1 MYGDALREF
10 DEASRLDLTHTIGA
24 VSRTLTAAIFERLAE
39 RGFGDVHQAHVAVFS
54 ALDPEGTRVST
65 LAARAGI
72 SRQAMSAL
80 VRTVAAAGYVT
91 TESDPTDQRATI
103 VRLDRRGAE
112 FCRAA
117 VVASA
122 EANARIEQ
130 SLGPA
135 ETARL
140 RDILL
145 ILGE

>member
-1 MYGDALREF
+1 MHGDALREF
-10 DEASRLDLTHTIGA
+10 EEASRHDLTHTVGA
-24 VSRTLTAAIFERLAE
+24 VSRALTAAIFRRLAE
-39 RGFGDVHQAHVAVFS
+39 RGYGDVHQAQVAVFS

-80 VRTVAAAGYVT
+80 VRTLTAGGYVT
-91 TESDPTDQRATI
+91 AESDPTDQRATI

-117 VVASA
+117 VVASG
-122 EANARIEQ
+122 EANADIERA
-130 SLGPA
+130 LGPA

-140 RDILL
+140 REILRL
-145 ILGE
+145 LGE

>member
-1 MYGDALREF
+1 MHGDALREF
-10 DEASRLDLTHTIGA
+10 EEASRHDLTHTIGA
-24 VSRTLTAAIFERLAE
+24 VSRALTSAIFRRLAE
-39 RGFGDVHQAHVAVFS
+39 RGYGDVHQAQVAVFS
-54 ALDPEGTRVST
+54 ALDPDGTRVST

-80 VRTVAAAGYVT
+80 VRTLATAGYVT
-91 TESDPTDQRATI
+91 AETDATDQRATI

-122 EANARIEQ
+122 EANAEIEGV
-130 SLGPA
+130 LGPV

-140 RDILL
+140 REILRL
-145 ILGE
+145 LGD

>member
-1 MYGDALREF
+1 MHGDALREF
-10 DEASRLDLTHTIGA
+10 EEASRHDLTHTIGA
-24 VSRTLTAAIFERLAE
+24 VSRALTTAIFERLAD
-39 RGFGDVHQAHVAVFS
+39 RGYGDVHQAHVAVFS
-54 ALDPEGTRVST
+54 ALDPDGTRVST

-80 VRTVAAAGYVT
+80 VRTLTTAGYVT
-91 TESDPTDQRATI
+91 AETDPSDQRATI

-122 EANARIEQ
+122 EANAEIERR
-130 SLGPA
+130 LGPA

-140 RDILL
+140 REILSVL
-145 ILGE
+145 AG